1 MGMPWHARVAVVAL
15 CIALPGCTLSRPDYL
30 APDITVGE
38 SAFVRAVEAH
48 TLSGLI
54 EGNRAEVLLNGD
66 EIFPAMLA
74 AIRGAR
80 TTITFAN
87 FSWEDGDVARE
98 MVEALAER
106 CRAGV
111 GVNVLVDAIG
121 SSAMPKALGRTLA
134 ASGCHFARYKPV
146 RPLTIKRVNHRNH
159 RRVLVVDGRIGFT
172 GGTGIGEKW
181 TGDGRG
187 AGHWRQTDVRVEGP
201 IVRAL
206 QAAFVEDWREA
217 TTLLLGGDAYFP
229 VLERRG
235 DLAIQSVKSS
245 PASGATEAYLL
256 FLLAIESART
266 SIKITNPYFVPD
278 ARMSRALAE
287 AARRGVDVTLI
298 TAGAVSGTQ
307 NQIVRKASQAHFG
320 RMLDAGVKIH
330 EYGPAMLHAKTM
342 VVDDQWVSIGSANL
356 DNASFALNNELN
368 VTFLDRRLA
377 RRLSEI
383 FANDLKSTTP
393 VTLPEW
399 RRHVFRH
406 LLYLP
411 LVPLRDQL

>member
-1 MGMPWHARVAVVAL
+1 MGMPWHTRVVLVAL

-30 APDITVGE
+30 APDIAVGE

-54 EGNRAEVLLNGD
+54 EGNRAEVLVNGD
-66 EIFPAMLA
+66 QIFPAMLE
-74 AIRGAR
+74 AIRSAR

-87 FSWEDGDVARE
+87 FSYEDGEVARE
-98 MVEALAER
+98 ITEALAER

-111 GVNVLVDAIG
+111 GVNVLVDAMG
-121 SSAMPKALGRTLA
+121 SSGMPKALGRTLA

-146 RPLTIKRVNHRNH
+146 RPLTIKRINHRNH
-159 RRVLVVDGRIGFT
+159 RRVLVVDGRVGFT
-172 GGTGIGEKW
+172 GGTGIGDKW
-181 TGDGRG
+181 TGDGRRE
-187 AGHWRQTDVRVEGP
+187 GHWRQTDVRVEGP

-229 VLERRG
+229 PLEPRG

-256 FLLAIESART
+256 FLLAVESARK
-266 SIKITNPYFVPD
+266 SVKITNPYFVPD
-278 ARMSRALAE
+278 DRMSRALAD
-287 AARRGVDVTLI
+287 AARRGVEVTLI
-298 TAGAVSGTQ
+298 TAGAVRGTQ
-307 NQIVRKASQAHFG
+307 NIVVRHASRAHFG
-320 RMLDAGVKIH
+320 RVLEAGVRVH

-368 VTFLDRRLA
+368 VTSLDRRLA
-377 RRLSEI
+377 LTLSKI
-383 FANDLKSTTP
+383 FDDDLKFTTP
-393 VTLPEW
+393 VTLEEW
-399 RRHVFRH
+399 RSHFLRH
-406 LLYLP
+406 LFYLP
-411 LVPLRDQL
+411 LIPLRDQL